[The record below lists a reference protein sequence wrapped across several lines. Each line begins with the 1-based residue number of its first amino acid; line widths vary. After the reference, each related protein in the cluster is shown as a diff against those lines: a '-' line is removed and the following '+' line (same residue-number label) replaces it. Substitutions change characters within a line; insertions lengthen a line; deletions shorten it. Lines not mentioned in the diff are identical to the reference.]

1 MKRTKIYISGK
12 ISGLPREEY
21 MRQFREAEENLKV
34 NGYDVVNPTRFAVCK
49 YEWLYK
55 LVGYNLTLLYD
66 LWRLSKCDAIWMLPG
81 WMHSRGATI
90 ERTFASNLGLKVKG
104 RYLE

>member
-12 ISGLPREEY
+12 ISGLPREKY
-21 MRQFREAEENLKV
+21 MRHFQSYEKVLKAL
-34 NGYDVVNPTRFAVCK
+34 GYDVVNPTRFAVCK

-81 WMHSRGATI
+81 WEDSKGARI
-90 ERTFASNLGLKVKG
+90 ERNFAINIGLKVKG
-104 RYLE
+104 IY